1 MFKVHNKDSRTYFTP
16 CSSVSIVN
24 FKLVDVGWVKAC
36 KTWVGSASESLKKI
50 CFILIL
56 TKSLPTQMPSLVN
69 RTESPFYQPKP
80 WTWKWKSKMWI
91 LWNKRYWLYWY
102 ERKTLSRR
110 KAAIGGALKKLFAKL
125 TGKQPCQ
132 SLFIIKVTGIR
143 SATLWKIEIPTL
155 VFSCEFWEIFKN
167 IFYTEHLQA
176 RTGVRE
182 KYSIANLE

>member
-1 MFKVHNKDSRTYFTP
+1 MFKIHNKDSRTYFTP
-16 CSSVSIVN
+16 CSSASIVN
-24 FKLVDVGWVKAC
+24 FKLVDVSWVMAC
-36 KTWVGSASESLKKI
+36 KTWVGSASESLKKN

-80 WTWKWKSKMWI
+80 WTWNWKSKMWI

-110 KAAIGGALKKLFAKL
+110 TAAIGGVLKKVFAKL

-132 SLFIIKVTGIR
+132 SLFIRDSDQR
-143 SATLWKIEIPTL
+143 SQHWCFPVNSGKFFRTTFLQ
-155 VFSCEFWEIFKN
+155 N
-167 IFYTEHLQA
+167 IFRQELA
-176 RTGVRE
+176 SE
-182 KYSIANLE
+182 KSI